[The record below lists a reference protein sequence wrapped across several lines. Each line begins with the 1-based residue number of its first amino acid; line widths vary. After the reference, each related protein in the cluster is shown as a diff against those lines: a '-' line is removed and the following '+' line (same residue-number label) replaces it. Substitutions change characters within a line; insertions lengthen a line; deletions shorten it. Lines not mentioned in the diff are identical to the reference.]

1 MITVKNKNF
10 TPYISEAQ
18 IQERIKAL
26 GETISKDYADKN
38 PLLISVLNGAFVFS
52 ADLLRELSIDTEI
65 TFIRVSSYAELQ
77 STGNVKE
84 LLGLKENIFGRD
96 VLIIEDIVDT
106 GETLAYLQEVFENL
120 GPKSIK
126 VIALLHKPEAQKK
139 AETPD
144 YVGFN
149 IPNKFVLGY
158 GLDYDGLGRGL
169 KDIYQ
174 LHEDS

>member
-1 MITVKNKNF
+1 MITIKDKKFV
-10 TPYISEAQ
+10 PYISESAIHEQ
-18 IQERIKAL
+18 IVAL
-26 GETISKDYADKN
+26 GKQISEAYEGKN

-52 ADLLRELSIDTEI
+52 ADLLRAMTIDAEI

-84 LLGLKENIFGRD
+84 LLGLKENIFGRE

-106 GETLAYLQEVFENL
+106 GETLAYLQEVFEDL

-126 VIALLHKPEAQKK
+126 VVSLLHKPGAQKK
-139 AETPD
+139 AKAPD
-144 YVGFN
+144 YVGFD
-149 IPNKFVLGY
+149 IPSKFVVGY
-158 GLDYDGLGRGL
+158 GLDYDGFGRGL
-169 KDIYQ
+169 KEIYQ

>member
-1 MITVKNKNF
+1 MITIKDKKFV
-10 TPYISEAQ
+10 PYLSESK
-18 IQERIKAL
+18 IRDRIKEL
-26 GETISKDYADKN
+26 GQKISADYQGKN
-38 PLLISVLNGAFVFS
+38 PLLVSVLNGAFIFS
-52 ADLLRELSIDTEI
+52 SDLLRSLDIDAEI

-106 GETLAYLQEVFENL
+106 GETLSYLQEVFEDL

-126 VIALLHKPEAQKK
+126 VVSLLHKPDAQVK
-139 AETPD
+139 ARKPD
-144 YVGFN
+144 YVGFD
-149 IPNKFVLGY
+149 IPPKFVVGY

-169 KDIYQ
+169 KEIYQ